1 MVIEFVIEIVV
12 ENGME
17 ETRLFQCTLFHYI
30 DRLTIFV
37 IEIVID
43 FSDQAIRVLKNSD

>member
-1 MVIEFVIEIVV
+1 VYI
-12 ENGME
+12 
-17 ETRLFQCTLFHYI
+17 LFHYI

-43 FSDQAIRVLKNSD
+43 FSDRANAPSEKF